1 MSDFSIGSLLD
12 DDKRASLQ
20 NFSENLPAASAA
32 APSQR
37 TQPEAPRSK
46 RDIVSRVA
54 YLIGIDD
61 RYFGIN
67 QTENMNPQFYRS
79 VYDEMN
85 ADKEARI
92 VRNLC
97 RLRTKLQRN
106 FRAIFTEMNSDI
118 KNIDA
123 IPDLVPQDAL
133 RALEQDGIPFVRAQ
147 RRLEDYIVDVHNYLL
162 PHVPNCQKFFPE
174 WIKWTYIRSMF
185 FIQRGN
191 TVEGNKEAARTY
203 NEARDLF
210 PYQAYINWY
219 PDENDGNILRD
230 DAKFLPILYE
240 RNRDRFYDMSKVT
253 DAGDAALESPEE
265 FFTKAGRVIIAV
277 DCENA
282 DPCKVIGIIKD
293 IEARGLIPKVAK
305 ILLVDD
311 EHTSSQWRALRR
323 NENIPLEYYMT
334 DRVKDEKSAVDVAMT
349 IKFYRELT
357 EARLNGSPIDSAII
371 VSSDCDFWPLIE
383 LTPEV
388 NFLVM
393 LEYDNCSQAYYQRLQ
408 SNEIP
413 FFYIDEYYMAGNV
426 ELKTEIVLQEVVREL
441 EEGFLS
447 KINLLSVINRAL
459 VKLDLRM
466 TEAEVTQFFDRY
478 ISEMGIAFAK
488 NGSAFLQNK
497 PTLNS

>member
-1 MSDFSIGSLLD
+1 MSDFSIASLLD

-20 NFSENLPAASAA
+20 TFSENLPAAV
-32 APSQR
+32 QR
-37 TQPEAPRSK
+37 VQSETPRSK

-61 RYFGIN
+61 RYFGLE

-79 VYDEMN
+79 VYEEMN

-97 RLRTKLQRN
+97 RLRTRLQRN

-133 RALEQDGIPFVRAQ
+133 RTLEQDGIPFVRAK
-147 RRLEDYIVDVHNYLL
+147 RKLEDYIVDVHNYLV
-162 PHVPNCQKFFPE
+162 PHVPNCQKFIPD
-174 WIKWTYIRSMF
+174 WVKWTYIRNMF
-185 FIQRGN
+185 FIPRGN
-191 TVEGNKEAARTY
+191 TVEGNKEAARYY
-203 NEARDLF
+203 NESRDLY

-219 PDENDGNILRD
+219 PDEGDGNILRD

-253 DAGDAALESPEE
+253 DAGDAAVNDPEE
-265 FFTKAGRVIIAV
+265 FFDNAERVLIAV

-282 DPCKVIGIIKD
+282 DPCKVIGIIK
-293 IEARGLIPKVAK
+293 ELTARGMINKVVK

-311 EHTSSQWRALRR
+311 EHTSSQWRAMRR
-323 NENIPLEYYMT
+323 NDTLPLEYYLT

-349 IKFYRELT
+349 IKFYREIAVAKAKN
-357 EARLNGSPIDSAII
+357 EPIDSAVII
-371 VSSDCDFWPLIE
+371 SSDCDFWPLIE

-388 NFLVM
+388 KFLVM

-408 SNEIP
+408 RNSIS
-413 FFYIDEYYMAGNV
+413 FFYIDEYFMAGNI
-426 ELKTEIVLQEVVREL
+426 ELKTEIVLQEVIREI

-447 KINLLSVINRAL
+447 KLNLYSIINRAL
-459 VKLDLRM
+459 QKLDLKM
-466 TEAEVTQFFDRY
+466 NDAELSQFFDRY
-478 ISEMGIAFAK
+478 IGVMNISFAK
-488 NGSAFLQNK
+488 NGSAVLQNK
-497 PTLNS
+497 PALSD

>member
-1 MSDFSIGSLLD
+1 MNDFSIGSLLG
-12 DDKRASLQ
+12 DDKIASLQ
-20 NFSENLPAASAA
+20 NFSENLP
-32 APSQR
+32 PTSQR
-37 TQPEAPRSK
+37 TQTDTSPRSK

-61 RYFGIN
+61 RHFGLE
-67 QTENMNPQFYRS
+67 QAENMNPQFYRS
-79 VYDEMN
+79 VYEELN

-106 FRAIFTEMNSDI
+106 FRAIYTEMNSDI
-118 KNIDA
+118 KNLDSL
-123 IPDLVPQDAL
+123 PDLVPQDAL
-133 RALEQDGIPFVRAQ
+133 KTLEQDGIPFVRA
-147 RRLEDYIVDVHNYLL
+147 RRKLEDYIVDIHNYLL
-162 PHVPNCQKFFPE
+162 PHVPNCQKFIPE
-174 WIKWTYIRSMF
+174 WVKWAYIRNLF

-191 TVEGNKEAARTY
+191 TVDGNKEAARLY

-219 PDENDGNILRD
+219 PDEGDGNILRD

-240 RNRDRFYDMSKVT
+240 RNRDKFYDMSKVT
-253 DAGDAALESPEE
+253 DAGDAAEETPDE
-265 FFTKAGRVIIAV
+265 FFANAGRVIIAV

-282 DPCKVIGIIKD
+282 DPCKVIGIIK
-293 IEARGLIPKVAK
+293 ELGTRGLTSKIAK

-323 NENIPLEYYMT
+323 NENLPLEYYLT

-349 IKFYRELT
+349 IKFYRELAAAKA
-357 EARLNGSPIDSAII
+357 EGNAIDSAVII
-371 VSSDCDFWPLIE
+371 SSDCDFWPLIE

-393 LEYDNCSQAYYQRLQ
+393 LEYDNCSQDYYQRLR
-408 SNEIP
+408 NNDIP
-413 FFYIDEYYMAGNV
+413 FFYIDEYFMSGNV
-426 ELKTEIVLQEVVREL
+426 ELKTEIVLQEVVRDI

-447 KINLLSVINRAL
+447 KINLFSIINRAL
-459 VKLDLRM
+459 LKLDLKM
-466 TEAEVTQFFDRY
+466 TDSELTQFFERY
-478 ISEMGIAFAK
+478 IADMNIAFAK

-497 PTLNS
+497 PTLKE

>member
-1 MSDFSIGSLLD
+1 MSDFSIASLLD

-20 NFSENLPAASAA
+20 TFSENLPTTAFRVQS
-32 APSQR
+32 
-37 TQPEAPRSK
+37 EAPRSK

-61 RYFGIN
+61 RYFGLE

-79 VYDEMN
+79 VYEEMN
-85 ADKEARI
+85 SDKEARI

-118 KNIDA
+118 KNLDS

-133 RALEQDGIPFVRAQ
+133 KTLEQDGIPFVRAK
-147 RRLEDYIVDVHNYLL
+147 RKLEDYIVDVHNYLL
-162 PHVPNCQKFFPE
+162 PHVPNCQKFIPD
-174 WIKWTYIRSMF
+174 WVKWTYIRNLF

-191 TVEGNKEAARTY
+191 TVEGNKEAARFY
-203 NEARDLF
+203 NESRDLF

-253 DAGDAALESPEE
+253 DAGDAAMNDPDE
-265 FFTKAGRVIIAV
+265 FFAKAERVIIAV

-282 DPCKVIGIIKD
+282 DPCKVIGIIKEL
-293 IEARGLIPKVAK
+293 EARGLSAKIHK

-323 NENIPLEYYMT
+323 NDNLPLEYYLT

-349 IKFYRELT
+349 IKFYREL
-357 EARLNGSPIDSAII
+357 ADAKANNKPIDSAVII
-371 VSSDCDFWPLIE
+371 SSDCDFWPLIE
-383 LTPEV
+383 LTPEI

-408 SNEIP
+408 GNDIP
-413 FFYIDEYYMAGNV
+413 FFYIDEYFMSGNV
-426 ELKTEIVLQEVVREL
+426 ELKTEIVLQEVVREI

-447 KINLLSVINRAL
+447 KINLFSIVNRAL
-459 VKLDLRM
+459 LKLDLKM
-466 TEAEVTQFFDRY
+466 TDQELSQFFDRY
-478 ISEMGIAFAK
+478 IAEMNIAFAK

-497 PTLNS
+497 PTLQA

>member
-1 MSDFSIGSLLD
+1 MSEFSIGSLLD

-20 NFSENLPAASAA
+20 NFSENLPANT
-32 APSQR
+32 QR
-37 TQPEAPRSK
+37 LQADTPRSK
-46 RDIVSRVA
+46 RDVVSRVA

-61 RYFGIN
+61 KYFGLE

-79 VYDEMN
+79 VYEELN

-106 FRAIFTEMNSDI
+106 FRAIFTEMNSDV

-133 RALEQDGIPFVRAQ
+133 QTLERDGIPFVRAK
-147 RRLEDYIVDVHNYLL
+147 RKLEDYIVDVHNYLL
-162 PHVPNCQKFFPE
+162 PHVPNCQKFIPE
-174 WIKWTYIRSMF
+174 WVKWAYIRNLF

-191 TVEGNKEAARTY
+191 TVDGNKEAARYY
-203 NEARDLF
+203 NEARDLY

-253 DAGDAALESPEE
+253 EAGDAAVENPDE
-265 FFTKAGRVIIAV
+265 FFARSERVIIAV

-282 DPCKVIGIIKD
+282 DPCKVIGIVKEL
-293 IEARGLIPKVAK
+293 EAHGHADKIAK
-305 ILLVDD
+305 IMLVDD

-323 NENIPLEYYMT
+323 NENLPLEYYLT
-334 DRVKDEKSAVDVAMT
+334 DRVKDEKSAVDVALT
-349 IKFYRELT
+349 IKFYREIAAAKN
-357 EARLNGSPIDSAII
+357 EGKPIDSAII
-371 VSSDCDFWPLIE
+371 ISSDCDFWPLIE

-388 NFLVM
+388 NFFVM

-408 SNEIP
+408 NNDIP
-413 FFYIDEYYMAGNV
+413 FFYIDEYFMSGNV
-426 ELKTEIVLQEVVREL
+426 ELKTEIVLQEVIREI
-441 EEGFLS
+441 EDGFLS
-447 KINLLSVINRAL
+447 KINLFSIINRVL
-459 VKLDLRM
+459 VKLDLKM
-466 TEAEVTQFFDRY
+466 TDPELSQFFDKY
-478 ISEMGIAFAK
+478 IGVMSIAFAK
-488 NGSAFLQNK
+488 NGSAVLQNQ
-497 PTLNS
+497 PTLKD

>member
-20 NFSENLPAASAA
+20 NFSENLP
-32 APSQR
+32 Q
-37 TQPEAPRSK
+37 TIQKNQNEAPRSK
-46 RDIVSRVA
+46 KDIVSRVA

-61 RYFGIN
+61 RYFGIG
-67 QTENMNPQFYRS
+67 QGENMNPQFYRS

-85 ADKEARI
+85 QDKEARI

-97 RLRTKLQRN
+97 MLRTKLQRN
-106 FRAIFTEMNSDI
+106 FRAIYTEMNADI

-123 IPDLVPQDAL
+123 IPDLVPQEAL
-133 RALEQDGIPFVRAQ
+133 QTLKNDGIDFVRAK
-147 RRLEDYIVDVHNYLL
+147 RKLEDYIVDVHNYLL
-162 PHVPNCQKFFPE
+162 PHVPNCQKFLPE
-174 WIKWTYIRSMF
+174 WIKWTYIRNMF

-191 TVEGNKEAARTY
+191 TVEGNKEAARSY
-203 NEARDLF
+203 NEYRDLY

-219 PDENDGNILRD
+219 PDEGDGNILRD

-253 DAGDAALESPEE
+253 EAGDAAMNDPDD
-265 FFTKAGRVIIAV
+265 FFARSERVIIAV

-282 DPCKVIGIIKD
+282 DPCKVIGIIKELD
-293 IEARGLIPKVAK
+293 ARHLLDKVTK

-323 NENIPLEYYMT
+323 NENLPLEYYLT

-349 IKFYRELT
+349 IKFYRELAAAKA
-357 EARLNGSPIDSAII
+357 EGRPIDSAVII
-371 VSSDCDFWPLIE
+371 SSDCDFWPLIE
-383 LTPEV
+383 LTPEI

-393 LEYDNCSQAYYQRLQ
+393 LEYDNCSQDYYQRLR
-408 SNEIP
+408 NNDIP
-413 FFYIDEYYMAGNV
+413 FFYIDEYFMAGNV
-426 ELKTEIVLQEVVREL
+426 ELKTEIVLQEVVREI

-447 KINLLSVINRAL
+447 KINLFSIINRAL
-459 VKLDLRM
+459 LKLDLKM
-466 TEAEVTQFFDRY
+466 TDPELSQFFEKY
-478 ISEMGIAFAK
+478 IADMNIAFAK
-488 NGSAFLQNK
+488 NGSAVLQNK
-497 PTLNS
+497 PALKE

>member
-20 NFSENLPAASAA
+20 NFSENLPAAI
-32 APSQR
+32 QR
-37 TQPEAPRSK
+37 TQSEAPRSK

-61 RYFGIN
+61 RYFGLE

-79 VYDEMN
+79 VYEEMN

-133 RALEQDGIPFVRAQ
+133 RTLEQDGIQFVRAK
-147 RRLEDYIVDVHNYLL
+147 RRLEDYIVDVHNYLV
-162 PHVPNCQKFFPE
+162 PHVPNCQKFIPE
-174 WIKWTYIRSMF
+174 WVKWPYIRNMF
-185 FIQRGN
+185 FIPRGN
-191 TVEGNKEAARTY
+191 TVDGNKEAARYY
-203 NEARDLF
+203 NEARDLY

-219 PDENDGNILRD
+219 PDEGDGNILRD

-253 DAGDAALESPEE
+253 DAGDAAVNDPEE
-265 FFTKAGRVIIAV
+265 FFAKAQHVLVAV

-282 DPCKVIGIIKD
+282 DPCKVIGILK
-293 IEARGLIPKVAK
+293 ELTANGLISKVAK

-323 NENIPLEYYMT
+323 SDSLPLEYYLT

-349 IKFYRELT
+349 IKFYREIA
-357 EARLNGSPIDSAII
+357 EAKAKNEPIDSAVII
-371 VSSDCDFWPLIE
+371 SSDCDFWPLIE
-383 LTPEV
+383 LTPEI

-408 SNEIP
+408 SNSIP
-413 FFYIDEYYMAGNV
+413 FFYIDEYFMAGNV
-426 ELKTEIVLQEVVREL
+426 ELKTEIVLQEVIREV
-441 EEGFLS
+441 EDGFLS
-447 KINLLSVINRAL
+447 KLNLYSIINRAL
-459 VKLDLRM
+459 QKLDLKM
-466 TEAEVTQFFDRY
+466 NDSELSQFFDRY
-478 ISEMGIAFAK
+478 IGIMTISFAK
-488 NGSAFLQNK
+488 NGSAVLQNK
-497 PTLNS
+497 PALSD

>member
-1 MSDFSIGSLLD
+1 MSDFSIASMLGD
-12 DDKRASLQ
+12 AKIASLQ
-20 NFSENLPAASAA
+20 NFSENLPANT
-32 APSQR
+32 QR
-37 TQPEAPRSK
+37 VQNEAPRSK

-54 YLIGIDD
+54 FLIGIDD
-61 RYFGIN
+61 RYFGID

-85 ADKEARI
+85 ADREARI

-118 KNIDA
+118 KNLDSIS
-123 IPDLVPQDAL
+123 PDLVPQDAL
-133 RALEQDGIPFVRAQ
+133 KTLEQDGIQFVRAK
-147 RRLEDYIVDVHNYLL
+147 RKLEDYIVDVHNYLL
-162 PHVPNCQKFFPE
+162 PHVPNCQKFIPD
-174 WIKWTYIRSMF
+174 WVKWAYIRSMF

-191 TVEGNKEAARTY
+191 TVDGNKEAARYY

-253 DAGDAALESPEE
+253 DAGDAAVNNPED
-265 FFTKAGRVIIAV
+265 FFAKVERAIIAV

-282 DPCKVIGIIKD
+282 DPCKVIGIIK
-293 IEARGLIPKVAK
+293 ELESKELVSKVSK

-311 EHTSSQWRALRR
+311 EHTSSQWKALRR
-323 NENIPLEYYMT
+323 NENLPLEYYLT

-349 IKFYRELT
+349 IKFYREI
-357 EARLNGSPIDSAII
+357 AAAKADGKPIDSAVII
-371 VSSDCDFWPLIE
+371 SSDCDFWPLIE
-383 LTPEV
+383 LTPEM

-393 LEYDNCSQAYYQRLQ
+393 LEYDNCSQAYFQRLQ
-408 SNEIP
+408 SNDIP
-413 FFYIDEYYMAGNV
+413 FFYIDEYFMAGNV
-426 ELKTEIVLQEVVREL
+426 ELKTESVLQEVIRDI
-441 EEGFLS
+441 EEGYLS
-447 KINLLSVINRAL
+447 KINLFSIINRAL
-459 VKLDLRM
+459 LKLDLKM
-466 TEAEVTQFFDRY
+466 TDQEISQFFERY
-478 ISEMGIAFAK
+478 IADMNISFAK
-488 NGSAFLQNK
+488 NGSAILQNK
-497 PTLNS
+497 PTFSN